1 MAFVLEDVINEIEE
15 TRSLEPLKKLKKENL
30 VKVAA
35 HYGITPAVGAT
46 KSHIL
51 NLIKDHCVQHDI
63 IDEVEEKPIAETAEI
78 VRLKLDFE
86 REERR
91 LAREAE
97 KALQDAQFAEAQKA
111 QEAAEAEAKRAREAA
126 EAEAQRAQDLR
137 LAELKEARE
146 LRELELKAERE
157 KRDLEL
163 KAEQEKALLEA
174 EKEAAAREH
183 ELKMASL
190 GKQSSSDKAS
200 AFDPARNIRLVPPFQ
215 EKEVDKYF
223 AHFEKVAD
231 SLNWPKESWV
241 LLLQSVLV
249 GKAQEIYGSLSVE
262 QSSNYEHV
270 KEAILKAYELVPE
283 AYRQKFR
290 NYLKY
295 DSKTHVEFA
304 REKENLF
311 NRWCHSKEIGQDF
324 KKLKQMV
331 LLEEFKDKVRADIRS
346 HSDEQ
351 KVEEL
356 EKAAIMADDYA
367 LTHKMSSKSGNPQQK
382 RYHGSGNR
390 ENISRNMDDRKR
402 QGKSTEN
409 VGLVSKVE
417 PLKPISCGHCGK
429 PGHIITNCWK
439 LGGETPC
446 EHCGRFNHKSEDCR
460 IAKNKLQ
467 KEVKPTGLTSLKG
480 LKVSPFNESE
490 NSKGV
495 KVKPLID
502 RNSFVEKNK
511 GIKVNPLH
519 NDKSCIE
526 DEISPNTESDYMEN
540 YKPFISEG
548 VVSLVGD
555 ENSSQKVKI
564 LRDTGATQSLML
576 DSVLPLT
583 ENSFT
588 GANVLISGVEM
599 GVLEV
604 PLHEV
609 NIKSSLIN
617 GNIVIG
623 MRPSLPVEGI
633 SLILGNDLAGERVM
647 VDPRVVE
654 KPRDDENTERLA
666 EKFPGIFPAS
676 VVTRSMK
683 AKKEAIKEQGKEEI
697 GLSGTFLE
705 NIDVKFEE
713 RNKEKAD
720 KALMRNESRNVKE
733 NIPEKQESE
742 SKSVISRQNLIVEQS
757 KDKELLDLF
766 KIALTPVEA
775 EKVSVGYLIKDN
787 ILMRKWSS
795 HRVTSGPLLLLREKW
810 LDEDPEKI
818 SVLKYV
824 ATFKDR
830 LFIAGQMAKR
840 NLQESKSKMKVW
852 YDRKAK
858 SRCFEP
864 GDRVLVLFP
873 VVGNP
878 LQAKYSGPYKVV
890 KKISDTNYLV
900 KTPDRRK
907 ETQVCHINMLK
918 AYHEKPKPELVTLN
932 NRLGL
937 ESPTH
942 SKDCVGQVAEKEE
955 DTESEVRLGN
965 DQQPIKLQNSQILND
980 LGTKLSHLPS
990 VQRKE
995 QYREV
1000 FPDVPSKTNLIEHD
1014 VDVGDSAPIKQHPY
1028 RVSPMKKELL
1038 DKEVQYMLK
1047 NDIIEESQSN
1057 WSSPCILVPKHD
1069 GGFRFCTDF
1078 RKVNDKTKSDSFPI
1092 PRIADCIDQIGNAKF
1107 VSTFDMLKGYWQVP
1121 LTQRAREISAF
1132 VTPSGLYQYKV
1143 MPFGMKNAPATFQR
1157 MVNKLVR
1164 DIDGCEG
1171 YIDDVVIFS
1180 DNWSDHIR
1188 QIERFFQIMRE
1199 AKLTINLMKSEFG
1212 KATVKYLGH
1221 IVGQVQVRPLDAK
1234 IQTIVKYPIPTS
1246 RKELARFLGM
1256 AGYYRNFCLNF
1267 SEIAAPLTNLLS
1279 KKVKFV
1285 WTDDCQMAFDKVKLL
1300 LQKSPVLKSPDYEK
1314 PFKLIIDSS
1323 DVGTGSMLVQE
1334 ASDGLDHPVSYFS
1347 KKFLKYQKNYSVVE
1361 KETLGLVLALEH
1373 FDVYLGSTP
1382 FKIKVYTDH
1391 NPLTFLKTMKNKNQ
1405 RLVRWS
1411 LALQEY
1417 NLEIQHIPGSENVV
1431 ADALSRCIG

>member
-1 MAFVLEDVINEIEE
+1 MAFVLQDVINEIEE

-30 VKVAA
+30 IKVAA
-35 HYGITPAVGAT
+35 HYGITPAIGAT

-51 NLIKDHCVQHDI
+51 DLIKDHCVENNI
-63 IDEVEEKPIAETAEI
+63 IDEVEEKPIVETAEI

-91 LAREAE
+91 LARE
-97 KALQDAQFAEAQKA
+97 EAQ
-111 QEAAEAEAKRAREAA
+111 RAREAA
-126 EAEAQRAQDLR
+126 EAEAQRAREAAEAEAQKAREAARELR

-190 GKQSSSDKAS
+190 GKHPPSDKAS
-200 AFDPARNIRLVPPFQ
+200 VFDPARNIRLVPPFQ
-215 EKEVDKYF
+215 KKEVDKYF

-331 LLEEFKDKVRADIRS
+331 LLEEFKDKVRPDIRS
-346 HSDEQ
+346 HLDEQ

-390 ENISRNMDDRKR
+390 ENISRNADDRKR

-439 LGGETPC
+439 LGGKTPC

-490 NSKGV
+490 NQKGV

-502 RNSFVEKNK
+502 RNHFVEKNK

-654 KPRDDENTERLA
+654 KPRDNEKTERLA

-683 AKKEAIKEQGKEEI
+683 AKKAAIKEQGKEEI

-705 NIDVKFEE
+705 NIDDKFEE
-713 RNKEKAD
+713 RIKEKAE

-742 SKSVISRQNLIVEQS
+742 SKSVISRQNLIAQS
-757 KDKELLDLF
+757 NDKELLDLF

-775 EKVSVGYLIKDN
+775 EKVSVGYLIKEN

-795 HRVTSGPLLLLREKW
+795 HCVTIGPLLLLKEKW

-830 LFIAGQMAKR
+830 LFRAGQMAKR
-840 NLQESKSKMKVW
+840 NLQESQSKMKVW

-900 KTPDRRK
+900 KTPGRRK

-918 AYHEKPKPELVTLN
+918 AYHEKPKPELVILN

-937 ESPTH
+937 ENPTP

-980 LGTKLSHLPS
+980 LGTKLSHLPL

-995 QYREV
+995 LAEVITQYREV

-1069 GGFRFCTDF
+1069 GGF
-1078 RKVNDKTKSDSFPI
+1078 
-1092 PRIADCIDQIGNAKF
+1092 
-1107 VSTFDMLKGYWQVP
+1107 
-1121 LTQRAREISAF
+1121 
-1132 VTPSGLYQYKV
+1132 
-1143 MPFGMKNAPATFQR
+1143 
-1157 MVNKLVR
+1157 
-1164 DIDGCEG
+1164 
-1171 YIDDVVIFS
+1171 
-1180 DNWSDHIR
+1180 
-1188 QIERFFQIMRE
+1188 
-1199 AKLTINLMKSEFG
+1199 
-1212 KATVKYLGH
+1212 
-1221 IVGQVQVRPLDAK
+1221 
-1234 IQTIVKYPIPTS
+1234 
-1246 RKELARFLGM
+1246 
-1256 AGYYRNFCLNF
+1256 
-1267 SEIAAPLTNLLS
+1267 
-1279 KKVKFV
+1279 
-1285 WTDDCQMAFDKVKLL
+1285 
-1300 LQKSPVLKSPDYEK
+1300 
-1314 PFKLIIDSS
+1314 
-1323 DVGTGSMLVQE
+1323 
-1334 ASDGLDHPVSYFS
+1334 
-1347 KKFLKYQKNYSVVE
+1347 
-1361 KETLGLVLALEH
+1361 
-1373 FDVYLGSTP
+1373 
-1382 FKIKVYTDH
+1382 
-1391 NPLTFLKTMKNKNQ
+1391 
-1405 RLVRWS
+1405 
-1411 LALQEY
+1411 
-1417 NLEIQHIPGSENVV
+1417 
-1431 ADALSRCIG
+1431 